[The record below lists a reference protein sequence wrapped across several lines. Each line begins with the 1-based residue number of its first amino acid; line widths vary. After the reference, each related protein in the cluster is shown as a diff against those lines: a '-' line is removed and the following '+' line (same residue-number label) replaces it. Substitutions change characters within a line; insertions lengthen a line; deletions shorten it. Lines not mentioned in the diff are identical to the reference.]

1 MKSGRGPAEQG
12 CIFHARV
19 AARNRHPRH
28 TEVVNHM
35 KDRYVNLFT
44 DFGFKKIFGEELN
57 KDLLKDFLNQLL
69 KVAESLIRQG
79 DDDDRIVRTAGL
91 SLEEILRSRSIRS

>member
-1 MKSGRGPAEQG
+1 
-12 CIFHARV
+12 
-19 AARNRHPRH
+19 
-28 TEVVNHM
+28 M